1 VSSQGLAPDASLRRY
16 EAIAE
21 HAELELEFAG
31 RGEVERVAEMAARW
45 EELVA
50 GLPETPPPAAAPLI
64 ERARLMHERTQID
77 LIRLRDALLA
87 DLAATKQASRAA
99 SGYAGTLPGGLTHID
114 RSA

>member
-1 VSSQGLAPDASLRRY
+1 MSSQGLAPDASLRRY